1 MKPTK
6 LTNFKFTFHGPMTRQ
21 LFELGGVAPLACPPT
36 YYSVGSGVTRT
47 QAITKAIGGFR
58 DTPAA
63 TAINEITDRVQMNL
77 QPEWQEL
84 EASVE
89 DNTEMFCILEV
100 EVE

>member
-21 LFELGGVAPLACPPT
+21 LFDLGGVAPQDTPGYL
-36 YYSVGSGVTRT
+36 SVGRGATRSV
-47 QAITKAIGGFR
+47 AIGNAIGGFR

-63 TAINEITDRVQMNL
+63 AVIVQITDRVQMNL
-77 QPEWQEL
+77 QPEWLQPEG
-84 EASVE
+84 SDE
-89 DNTEMFCILEV
+89 DSTEMFCILEV

>member
-21 LFELGGVAPLACPPT
+21 LFELGGVAPESTPPG
-36 YYSVGSGVTRT
+36 YLSVGSGASRSM
-47 QAITKAIGGFR
+47 AIGNAIGGFR

-63 TAINEITDRVQMNL
+63 AFIVQITDRVQMNL
-77 QPEWQEL
+77 QPDWLQPEGS
-84 EASVE
+84 AE
-89 DNTEMFCILEV
+89 DGTEMFCVIEV

>member
-21 LFELGGVAPLACPPT
+21 LFELGDVAPQETPGYL
-36 YYSVGSGVTRT
+36 SIGIGKTRAV
-47 QAITKAIGGFR
+47 AITRAIGGFR

-63 TAINEITDRVQMNL
+63 AAIGTITDRVQMNMQSEWQ
-77 QPEWQEL
+77 QPEG
-84 EASVE
+84 SDE
-89 DNTEMFCILEV
+89 DGTLMFCIIEV